1 MVAYHALV
9 AFGAVAHAMG
19 TSRYEDRLLFI
30 LGWVHLVTL
39 AFVAA
44 CMMTEKGE
52 WSPVRRL
59 LYVPLSS
66 IKHIALS
73 VLLAYPLAF
82 VFFSLFPLH
91 LLLNRA
97 DQPETV
103 GITTAV
109 LLSGVIVVYTSLRRS
124 RYLILRS
131 GDNAS
136 FERADACTV
145 SG

>member
-1 MVAYHALV
+1 MAVYHSLV
-9 AFGAVAHAMG
+9 AFGALAYAMG
-19 TSRYEDRLLFI
+19 TPRYEDRLLFI

-39 AFVAA
+39 ACVAV
-44 CMMTEKGE
+44 CMVTEKGE

-59 LYVPLSS
+59 LYVPVSS

-73 VLLAYPLAF
+73 VLFAYPLAF

-91 LLLNRA
+91 LVLNRA

-109 LLSGVIVVYTSLRRS
+109 LLSGVIVVYSSLQRS
-124 RYLILRS
+124 RYLILS
-131 GDNAS
+131 SEDNAS
-136 FERADACTV
+136 IERAEACPV